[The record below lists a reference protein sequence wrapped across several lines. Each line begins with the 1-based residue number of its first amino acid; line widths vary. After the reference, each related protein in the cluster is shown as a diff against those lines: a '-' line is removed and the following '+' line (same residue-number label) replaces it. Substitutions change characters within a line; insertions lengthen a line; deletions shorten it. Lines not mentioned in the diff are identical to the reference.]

1 MQKGYESCVYLGA
14 SFSFAVSTI
23 IIGAISHKKYEKDKK
38 EEKNRPKVLYYLP
51 AVMCCGAS
59 MYCSSMAV
67 SKARSETFDICNAA
81 AAPLIVGGSIAK
93 DTLRDIR
100 KGLVEKYGENK
111 AKEIE
116 QSVLTK
122 GEQPVNYS
130 IIFTGEGDT
139 LFQEFYTKLYFKS
152 NWQAVLTAKD
162 KFNARLEQEGVLTLG
177 DWLRELKLGR
187 AIPPIAE
194 KLIWESDPTRE
205 YPTEAPGYLG
215 LVKSVMPSGALPW
228 TDDTCTVIKLIDEP
242 NGRWQFA

>member
-1 MQKGYESCVYLGA
+1 MERINKSDIYLGA
-14 SFSFAVSTI
+14 GVAFG
-23 IIGAISHKKYEKDKK
+23 IGACILAAIAQSKAEKEK
-38 EEKNRPKVLYYLP
+38 ENRKKVLYYIP
-51 AVMCCGAS
+51 SAVACAGS
-59 MYCSSMAV
+59 VYCSAKAV
-67 SKARSETFDICNAA
+67 TNARSETISACNIA
-81 AAPLIVGGSIAK
+81 AAPLIVGGQIAK
-93 DTLRDIR
+93 DTIRDIR
-100 KGLVEKYGENK
+100 KGIAEKYGENK

-116 QSVLTK
+116 QAVLTK

-139 LFQEFYTKLYFKS
+139 LFQEFYTKLYFQS
-152 NWQAVLTAKD
+152 SWQAVLTAKD
-162 KFNARLEQEGVLTLG
+162 KFNARLDQEGVLTLG